1 MFRVI
6 LFQISACALL
16 CKTAHFVLLLL
27 HELGSEPLLHNGH
40 GHWSSM
46 NPVEAHVM
54 LLLIVFMS
62 GSRAKRHYHLRR
74 MPGNHP
80 AEFLWC
86 IAFALTLSLLL
97 LRSRVPPQP
106 PPSFLLF
113 FSSAM
118 GFWLKCMHILEICM
132 HFIFTRLCYRVSL
145 HLLLFLLSCVTIS
158 GTLFSVLYVL

>member
-6 LFQISACALL
+6 LFQISARALL
-16 CKTAHFVLLLL
+16 CKTTHFFLLLL
-27 HELGSEPLLHNGH
+27 RELGSENLLHNGH
-40 GHWSSM
+40 GHRSSM
-46 NPVEAHVM
+46 NPVEAYVM

-62 GSRAKRHYHLRR
+62 GSRAEHHYHLRR
-74 MPGNHP
+74 RPGNHP
-80 AEFLWC
+80 IEFLWC

-97 LRSRVPPQP
+97 LRSQVPPQP

-132 HFIFTRLCYRVSL
+132 HIYLHQAVLSSFFAFVS
-145 HLLLFLLSCVTIS
+145 IS
-158 GTLFSVLYVL
+158 S

>member
-1 MFRVI
+1 
-6 LFQISACALL
+6 
-16 CKTAHFVLLLL
+16 
-27 HELGSEPLLHNGH
+27 
-40 GHWSSM
+40 M
-46 NPVEAHVM
+46 NPVESHVM

-62 GSRAKRHYHLRR
+62 GSRAERHYHLRR
-74 MPGNHP
+74 RPGNHP
-80 AEFLWC
+80 AEFLLLIIFMSGSRAERHYHPRRRPGNQPVEFLWC
-86 IAFALTLSLLL
+86 IEFALTLSLLL
-97 LRSRVPPQP
+97 LRSQVPPQP

-132 HFIFTRLCYRVSL
+132 HFIFTRLCYWVSL

>member
-6 LFQISACALL
+6 LFQIFARAL
-16 CKTAHFVLLLL
+16 HFVLLLL
-27 HELGSEPLLHNGH
+27 RELGFEPLLHNGH

-62 GSRAKRHYHLRR
+62 GSRAERHYHLRR
-74 MPGNHP
+74 RPGNHP
-80 AEFLWC
+80 VEFLWC

-118 GFWLKCMHILEICM
+118 GFWLKFMHILEICM
-132 HFIFTRLCYRVSL
+132 HLYL
-145 HLLLFLLSCVTIS
+145 HQAVLSGFFAFVAIS
-158 GTLFSVLYVL
+158 S

>member
-6 LFQISACALL
+6 LFQISAHALL

-27 HELGSEPLLHNGH
+27 RELGSEPLLHNGH
-40 GHWSSM
+40 GHRSSM
-46 NPVEAHVM
+46 NPMESHVM

-62 GSRAKRHYHLRR
+62 GSRAEHHYHLRR
-74 MPGNHP
+74 RPGNHP
-80 AEFLWC
+80 TEFLWC
-86 IAFALTLSLLL
+86 IEFALTLSLLLLL

-118 GFWLKCMHILEICM
+118 GFWLKCMHIFEICM
-132 HFIFTRLCYRVSL
+132 HLYL
-145 HLLLFLLSCVTIS
+145 HHAVLSGFFAFVAIYS
-158 GTLFSVLYVL
+158 